1 MEFLFT
7 IVFILLIIGSF
18 LAVSGFII
26 YLFTKNKNEME
37 NVEMSL
43 KLMVWGIGIILASG
57 SICGLV
63 LIRN

>member
-7 IVFILLIIGSF
+7 IVFILLIIGSVLSVAGF
-18 LAVSGFII
+18 LI

-37 NVEMSL
+37 NVEMAL
-43 KLMVWGIGIILASG
+43 QLMVWGIGIILASG

-63 LIRN
+63 LIGN